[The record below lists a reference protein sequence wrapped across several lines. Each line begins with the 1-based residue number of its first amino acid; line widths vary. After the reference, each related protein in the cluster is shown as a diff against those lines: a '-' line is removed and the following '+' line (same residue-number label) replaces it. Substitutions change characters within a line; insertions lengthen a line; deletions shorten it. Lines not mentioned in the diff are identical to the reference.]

1 MAIVVKY
8 IARKKKA
15 AQTAAVMNDINEKI
29 ITVNGCSEQAADQKL
44 FGGSIHDLQG
54 FFRHDS
60 RFHAGHS

>member
-15 AQTAAVMNDINEKI
+15 EQTAAVIDEKI